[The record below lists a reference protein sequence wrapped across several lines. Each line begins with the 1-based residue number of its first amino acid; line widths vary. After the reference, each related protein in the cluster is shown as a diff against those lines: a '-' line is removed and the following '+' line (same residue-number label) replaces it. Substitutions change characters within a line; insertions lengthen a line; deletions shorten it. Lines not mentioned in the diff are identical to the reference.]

1 MRNRA
6 LWIILGAAVAV
17 RASLLLAGWNRPDR
31 FFTPDSHDYDAL
43 ARGLL
48 DRGEFARDGRPELF
62 RTPGYPLLLAGVY
75 AVTGRS
81 IQAAVAAQ
89 IILDAALC
97 LLVYVLGREL
107 CSRTV
112 GLVAAAAQAI
122 SPAAI
127 VASVRLL
134 SGGLFALLM
143 TAALVLLVRCLK
155 SPRVLPAV
163 AAGVLTGAACLVRPI
178 GLPLAVI
185 GALAL
190 LSRIKRWR
198 PALAFAAAT
207 AVILMPWVARNYLR
221 AGYAALAGVGDY
233 NLFYCNA
240 AAIVEGDPQISLSRE
255 QQRLV
260 ELREETGQAWPEP
273 QRLNDPQ
280 FLRQCR
286 REGLALIAAHP
297 LKYAAVHLRTT
308 PNVFLPAATDVLE
321 VLGVTA
327 GGKGTLAVLRRQGI
341 IQAIR
346 HYFGGQL
353 WALWVCVPMVL
364 AVGVKYAAALAS
376 VAGTRWLKA
385 GAAHWLLRLTFL
397 YLVLVPGPVA
407 HARFRVP
414 IAPLLS
420 LAAAAGICGLLGRLR
435 RSKREEV
442 SG

>member
-6 LWIILGAAVAV
+6 LWIILTAAVAL
-17 RASLLLAGWNRPDR
+17 RASLLVAGWHRPDR
-31 FFTPDSHDYDAL
+31 FFTPDSHDYDSL

-48 DRGEFARDGRPELF
+48 DGGEFARGGRPELF

-81 IQAAVAAQ
+81 VQAAVAVQ
-89 IILDAALC
+89 IVLDAALC

-112 GLVAAAAQAI
+112 GLVAAGIQAV
-122 SPAAI
+122 SPAAV

-134 SGGLFALLM
+134 SGGLLALLI
-143 TAALVLLVRCLK
+143 TAALILLVRCLK
-155 SPRVLPAV
+155 SARVGPAL
-163 AAGVLTGAACLVRPI
+163 AAGALTGAACLVRPI
-178 GLPLAVI
+178 ALPLVAI
-185 GALAL
+185 AALVL

-198 PALAFAAAT
+198 AALGFVAVTAAIVA
-207 AVILMPWVARNYLR
+207 PWVARNYLR

-240 AAIVEGDPQISLSRE
+240 AAMLEADARIPLSRE

-260 ELREETGQAWPEP
+260 ALREDAGDAWPP
-273 QRLNDPQ
+273 ARRLNDPT

-297 LKYAAVHLRTT
+297 LAYAGVHLRTT

-321 VLGVTA
+321 VLGATA
-327 GGKGTLAVLRRQGI
+327 GGKGTLAVLRREGI
-341 IQAIR
+341 VQAAS

-364 AVGVKYAAALAS
+364 VTGVKYVAAAASLAR
-376 VAGTRWLKA
+376 ARWLGA
-385 GAAHWLLRLTFL
+385 GAGHWLVRLVFVCM
-397 YLVLVPGPVA
+397 VLLPGPVA

-420 LAAAAGICGLLGRLR
+420 VAAAAGICALVGRLR
-435 RSKREEV
+435 RAKARET
-442 SG
+442 SA